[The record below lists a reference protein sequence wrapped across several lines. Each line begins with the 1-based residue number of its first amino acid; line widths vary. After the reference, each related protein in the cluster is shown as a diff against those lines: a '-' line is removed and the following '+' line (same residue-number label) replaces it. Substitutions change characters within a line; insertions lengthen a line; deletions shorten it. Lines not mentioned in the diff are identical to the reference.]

1 MNRNAER
8 DADLKKTERLV
19 KNTPVKRYM
28 LIRVR
33 VKVID
38 VDFTAIILDMTTG
51 SHISK

>member
-19 KNTPVKRYM
+19 KNTPVKRCM

-33 VKVID
+33 TKA
-38 VDFTAIILDMTTG
+38 VDADFIAIILDMSIG
-51 SHISK
+51 SHK